1 MPSYRKEVI
10 DMRSGDTL
18 KLSYALHHL
27 AMAENVYN
35 DIRYIKDEVS
45 LEAINDLHDGMYVI
59 AQMIADDMNL
69 SMKLHNDNKNK
80 ESA

>member
-1 MPSYRKEVI
+1 
-10 DMRSGDTL
+10 MRSGDTL
-18 KLSYALHHL
+18 KLSYTLYHL
-27 AMAENVYN
+27 AMAENTYN
-35 DIRYIKDEVS
+35 NIEYIKDKTS
-45 LEAINDLHDGMYVI
+45 LDAINDLHNAIGVI

>member
-1 MPSYRKEVI
+1 
-10 DMRSGDTL
+10 MRSGDTL
-18 KLSYALHHL
+18 KLSYALYHL

-35 DIRYIKDEVS
+35 SIGYIKDETS
-45 LEAINDLHDGMYVI
+45 IDAINDLHDGMYAI